1 MLRFILILLLPSL
14 LAGCAGQEIQRKD
27 GSKSAREFALSSLA
41 KSDIDSVTEFSQK
54 EAVKSL
60 RLLTEKLYKR
70 NPREFRKG
78 GHESAEAATAKLF
91 DSLVNWQESPLGRS
105 NWEDNFKL
113 AFQEDHSG
121 DRVHTFMGALT
132 AMILA
137 SYNHKTTFFV
147 VDELSAQKLYNS
159 ARNIESAVWK
169 LSTAKLSTGEK
180 TLVTNSIEG
189 DLQNLSFEREFGK
202 LVAIQDLMALLIED
216 KSNRAISRVF
226 QGVASFVFLPI

>member
-1 MLRFILILLLPSL
+1 MLRTALLMTL
-14 LAGCAGQEIQRKD
+14 LTLTGCAGQEIQRKD
-27 GSKSAREFALSSLA
+27 GSKSAQEFSISKLA
-41 KSDIDSVTEFSQK
+41 KSDIDSVTEFSQQ

-60 RLLTEKLYKR
+60 KLLTEKLYKR

-91 DSLVNWQESPLGRS
+91 ESLANWKESPLGRS
-105 NWEDNFKL
+105 NWEDDFK
-113 AFQEDHSG
+113 AVFRDDFNG
-121 DRVHTFMGALT
+121 DRVQTFMGALT

-159 ARNIESAVWK
+159 ARNIEAAMWK
-169 LSTAKLSTGEK
+169 LSTAKQSTGEK
-180 TLVTNSIEG
+180 VLVSNSIEG

-202 LVAIQDLMALLIED
+202 LIAHQDLMALLIED
-216 KSNRAISRVF
+216 KSNRTISRVL
-226 QGVASFVFLPI
+226 QNVASFVFLPI